1 MEIETMSAKVLPA
14 LVVGLLLGTTA
25 FAAAQTIQPG
35 AAQTIQPGTSTKVVY
50 RGPYYY
56 WTDPYYGTP
65 YDNVYPYSAS
75 GMPDPYRG
83 TVYDGIAPY

>member
-14 LVVGLLLGTTA
+14 IVVGLLLGTTA
-25 FAAAQTIQPG
+25 LASAQTFQPDTYT
-35 AAQTIQPGTSTKVVY
+35 QVVY

-56 WTDPYYGTP
+56 WADPYYGTP

-75 GMPDPYRG
+75 GIPDPYRG
-83 TVYDGIAPY
+83 TVYDNVAPY